1 VSMKWMIQGAH
12 VLTDAEAS
20 PEVADILIE
29 NDRISA
35 VGPELNRESLGVQKV
50 VPGRNKLVLPGLI
63 NAHLHSHDR
72 FDKGRFDKLPLEVWM
87 SRYNPPTAP
96 RTWTPREC
104 YLRTLLSAME
114 ALRSGTTTI
123 IDDVHPGWP
132 VSRDCLE
139 AVFQAYHDI
148 GLRAQVSLAQA
159 DKPFY
164 ESIPFLEDL
173 LPTRFK
179 MRPASAPGEFQA
191 RVLEVWREFAAIWN
205 DRVRFVL
212 SPSAPHRCT
221 EGFLRATRDLS
232 EETALPVFVHVLET
246 RVQAFTARRCF
257 GKSMVEYLLDQGLLT
272 PLTTLV
278 HCVWVDE
285 RDLELISAS
294 GCNVVHC
301 PLSNLKLGSGI
312 APVSK
317 MRTLG
322 ITVGLGT
329 DNHNASDVPSMFEA
343 MKLAALI
350 HRSPETDYRRWI
362 GSREAL
368 GMATRGGARCGGLQ
382 GRTGETKPGY
392 KADLV
397 MLDLDRLSFFPR
409 HDLVNQL
416 VFCEHGESVEMV
428 VVDGNIVMQD
438 GRITTID
445 EEQVLSELKEA
456 LPGIQMKIRNSER
469 TAEELEPALEK
480 AYFRCIAA
488 ADETDGKGER

>member
-1 VSMKWMIQGAH
+1 MKWMIQGAH
-12 VLTDAEAS
+12 VLTDAGAK

-29 NDRISA
+29 DDRIAA
-35 VGPELNRESLGVQKV
+35 VGPELHRESPEVQKV
-50 VPGRNKLVLPGLI
+50 VSGRNKMVMPGLI

-96 RTWTPREC
+96 RNWTPREC

-114 ALRSGTTTI
+114 AVRSCTTTV
-123 IDDVHPGWP
+123 IDDLHPGWP
-132 VSRDCLE
+132 VSRDCLD

-173 LPTRFK
+173 LPERFK
-179 MRPASAPGEFQA
+179 KKPALTSREFQA
-191 RVLEVWREFAAIWN
+191 QVLGLWREYATNWKG
-205 DRVRFVL
+205 RVRFVL

-221 EGFLRATRDLS
+221 EGFLQATWNLA
-232 EETALPVFVHVLET
+232 EEMGLPVFVHVLET
-246 RVQAFTARRCF
+246 RIQDFTARKFF
-257 GKSMVEYLLDQGLLT
+257 GKSMVEFLADQGLLT

-278 HCVWVDE
+278 HCVWVDD
-285 RDLELISAS
+285 RDLELIAAS
-294 GCNVVHC
+294 GSSVVHN
-301 PLSNLKLGSGI
+301 PLSNLKLGSGV
-312 APVSK
+312 APIRK
-317 MRTLG
+317 MRSSG

-329 DNHNASDVPSMFEA
+329 DNHNASDVPNMFEA
-343 MKLAALI
+343 IKLAALI
-350 HRSPETDYRRWI
+350 HRGPETDYRGWI

-368 GMATRGGARCGGLQ
+368 GMATRGGARCGGLEGQ
-382 GRTGETKPGY
+382 TGELKPGY

-428 VVDGNIVMQD
+428 VVDGNMVLQD
-438 GRITTID
+438 GRISSID
-445 EEQVLSELKEA
+445 EEGIMSELRERV
-456 LPGIQMKIRNSER
+456 PDIQAKISDADQAGRQ
-469 TAEELEPALEK
+469 LEPILEK
-480 AYFRCIAA
+480 AYMKCMAA
-488 ADETDGKGER
+488 ADDSQSMPLT